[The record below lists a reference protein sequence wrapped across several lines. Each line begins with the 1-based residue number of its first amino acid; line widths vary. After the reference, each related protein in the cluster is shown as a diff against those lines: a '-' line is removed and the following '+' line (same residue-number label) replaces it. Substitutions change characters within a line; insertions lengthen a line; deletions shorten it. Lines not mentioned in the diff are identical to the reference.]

1 MSEQVLSNLK
11 YQLQGLML
19 RNQDGS
25 FGVKAERKKVLIQI
39 SAQLKQGG
47 YRLQSVQSLKP
58 KHVNYLVERWQGEGL
73 SAGTIKNRL
82 SHVRWWAEK
91 IGKASMLPK
100 SNNGANQAITLDLEK
115 RTYTP
120 TESKAKE
127 LEQNKLEKVSDP
139 LVKLSLR
146 LQREFGLRREEAIK
160 FRPNYAIRGEQL
172 VLKPSWTKGGRPR
185 VIPIRTESQRHLL
198 QQVQKQVGGGALIRP
213 DRNYIQQ
220 LKVYERQTSQAG
232 LDKNHGLRHMYAQQ
246 RYLELTG
253 WRSPIAGGPT
263 SKQLTPEQ
271 KQIDRQARLQ
281 VSNELGHS
289 REQITV
295 IYLGR

>member
-1 MSEQVLSNLK
+1 MSNLK

-25 FGVKAERKKVLIQI
+25 FGVKAERKKVLAQI

-198 QQVQKQVGGGALIRP
+198 QQVQNQVGGGALIRP

-220 LKVYERQTSQAG
+220 LKAYERQTSQAG
-232 LDKNHGLRHMYAQQ
+232 LDKNHGLRHMYAQK

-253 WRSPIAGGPT
+253 WRSPVAGGPT

>member
-1 MSEQVLSNLK
+1 MSNLK

-25 FGVKAERKKVLIQI
+25 FGVKAERKKVLVQI

-127 LEQNKLEKVSDP
+127 LEQNRLEKVSDP

-198 QQVQKQVGGGALIRP
+198 QQVQNQVGGGALIRP

-220 LKVYERQTSQAG
+220 LKAYERQTSQAG

>member
-1 MSEQVLSNLK
+1 
-11 YQLQGLML
+11 
-19 RNQDGS
+19 
-25 FGVKAERKKVLIQI
+25 
-39 SAQLKQGG
+39 
-47 YRLQSVQSLKP
+47 
-58 KHVNYLVERWQGEGL
+58 
-73 SAGTIKNRL
+73 
-82 SHVRWWAEK
+82 
-91 IGKASMLPK
+91 MLPK
-100 SNNGANQAITLDLEK
+100 SNNGANQAIKLDLEK

-127 LEQNKLEKVSDP
+127 LEQNKLDKVSDP

-185 VIPIRTESQRHLL
+185 IIPIRTESQRHLL

-220 LKVYERQTSQAG
+220 LKAYERQTSQAG
-232 LDKNHGLRHMYAQQ
+232 LDKNHGLRHMYAQK

-253 WRSPIAGGPT
+253 WHSPIAGGPT

-271 KQIDRQARLQ
+271 KQVDRQARLQ